1 MVMETMECVRY
12 VEIELLENIT
22 EPLHVTDAKDFLDD
36 RLEKIRII
44 IVDSVEIVKSTKMVS
59 LFIRG
64 GWTT

>member
-1 MVMETMECVRY
+1 METMECVRY

-64 GWTT
+64 G